1 MTVGAGSDQ
10 RRANRLLRWYPKE
23 WRARY
28 GEEFA
33 ELLTSEFSEQPAS
46 WQRTANV
53 IASGLLARLTRAGLT
68 SHRLPPAEQVRAS
81 LASFGWAL
89 ALFVA
94 LGSALWSQLTIGWQ
108 WAPPDT
114 VGTTAA
120 MLVMSAVMLGFVAL
134 AVLAAAPIVGVV
146 VRQAHRRQ
154 AQALLRPSLLLLL
167 ASSLLIV
174 GARHFGN
181 GWPGTGGRPW
191 AHQGLVPGGAA
202 AFLWASTLSISS
214 YWVHPSAL
222 LRFPPA
228 ELAWMCISPLAAVSA
243 VVGSTKIV
251 RRLDMSARLVDYER
265 RIGRAAAWAM
275 AIFLIGSCFWI
286 VDGGPGP
293 RNLFHAGAIDVSGLA
308 LMTGLATMALR
319 CLQRARRVELDPAH

>member
-1 MTVGAGSDQ
+1 MTVRSTSDR
-10 RRANRLLRWYPKE
+10 RRAIRLIRCYPKD

-33 ELLTSEFSEQPAS
+33 ELLTSEFAERPTS
-46 WQRTANV
+46 WPRTANV
-53 IASGLLARLTRAGLT
+53 IGSALLARLTGAGLT
-68 SHRLPPAEQVRAS
+68 SHRLPPSQQARTS
-81 LASFGWAL
+81 LASFGCAL

-114 VGTTAA
+114 VGTTTA
-120 MLVMSAVMLGFVAL
+120 MLVMSAVMLGFVVL

-146 VRQAHRRQ
+146 FRQAFRRQ
-154 AQALLRPSLLLLL
+154 AQGLLRPSLLLVL
-167 ASSLLIV
+167 ATSLLVV

-191 AHQGLVPGGAA
+191 AHQGLVPGGVA

-222 LRFPPA
+222 FRFPPA
-228 ELAWMCISPLAAVSA
+228 ELAWMCVSPLASMSA
-243 VVGSTKIV
+243 VVGSTKII
-251 RRLDMSARLVDYER
+251 RRLDMSRHLLDYER
-265 RIGRAAAWAM
+265 RVGRAAAWAM
-275 AIFLIGSCFWI
+275 ALFLVGSCFWI

-308 LMTGLATMALR
+308 LMTGLAVLALR
-319 CLQRARRVELDPAH
+319 CLQRAGTVEFDPAL